1 MRNIIAVL
9 FWLSVLVCDKKEEY
23 LPKVFNN
30 NPSLLGDKV
39 SYDNLSFI
47 LPNNLKR
54 ISPEQLEELKL
65 RTGRIENKFYKTT
78 LIDVFESDGDMYGFS
93 FSKVNEKSLMT
104 IENDD
109 YLKMLVESFKT
120 EKVFRIKFLLN
131 DIPTVQFQINHP
143 NYIELKLFLGYES
156 QFFLLD
162 FIVDRKIFYDKINY
176 IESTLSTITIN

>member
-78 LIDVFESDGDMYGFS
+78 LI
-93 FSKVNEKSLMT
+93 
-104 IENDD
+104 
-109 YLKMLVESFKT
+109 
-120 EKVFRIKFLLN
+120 
-131 DIPTVQFQINHP
+131 
-143 NYIELKLFLGYES
+143 
-156 QFFLLD
+156 
-162 FIVDRKIFYDKINY
+162 
-176 IESTLSTITIN
+176 